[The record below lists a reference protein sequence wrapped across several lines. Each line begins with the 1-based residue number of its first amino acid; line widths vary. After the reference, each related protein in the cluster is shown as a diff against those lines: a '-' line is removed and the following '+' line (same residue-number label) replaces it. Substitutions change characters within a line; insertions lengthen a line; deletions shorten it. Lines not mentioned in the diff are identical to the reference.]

1 MNFLYPSFLFG
12 LAAISIPIA
21 IHLFNFRRTRK
32 VYFTN
37 VAFLKNVN
45 TSTSSFRRL
54 KHILILIS
62 RIAFITFLVLAF
74 AQPFIP
80 AGQNPEQ
87 SALQNKGLTSIYL
100 DNSLSMQNESG
111 KSRNL
116 DVAVDQIE
124 QVLNI
129 LPNRPSY
136 QLLTNDF
143 ESRDQFVASSD
154 KLKDRL
160 TEINL
165 SNTSRSLDAVYRR
178 QRSLLEKYSS
188 TPQNQL
194 FWFSDFQKSTSGEL
208 EKIALDTLN
217 QYFIVPLQAEERA
230 NVFVDSLWLTTPF
243 VKEMESNVLNVRF
256 VNSSAERVDNLPVK
270 LFIDEKQVASS
281 TISLEADTDG
291 IMEFTFTVQ
300 DKGFKKGRVSFED
313 YPVTFDNDYYFVINA
328 APVINIV
335 HLYQE
340 PRTQYVSSVFGN
352 ETVFNVKSFNIN
364 NADLAQV
371 KTSDLVVIENLASI
385 DATVRGQLT
394 DFVKAGGSLLIFP
407 GNQPDVNSYGQL
419 LSNLGVRG
427 LARPSVVSSS
437 VNVSPVSYSAA
448 DDSPVNT
455 LAPPDMRNPFF
466 ESIFE
471 NTTQKGMIN
480 MPFANPVLEWRNTGT
495 ALLQFRNNQ
504 PFLSEFNSQQGKTY
518 LVAAPLDTKY
528 SNFPKHALFVPVLYK
543 IAALSKSQERLS
555 YTFQEPTIAVDVNAS
570 GSEQVYKLKKENFE
584 VIPSQRKSGNQLIFE
599 LPQPG
604 QTTSSEAPESGYY
617 ELTLDNKSERILAF
631 NYDKKESDM
640 KTYSPQELQKIFGNK
655 KNVQVYNSVKD
666 GDFAEDFKAKNVGQN
681 LWKYCLLAAL
691 FFLLTEIALIRLF

>member
-37 VAFLKNVN
+37 VAFLKNVD

-54 KHILILIS
+54 KHLLILIA
-62 RIAFITFLVLAF
+62 RVAFITFLVLAF

-80 AGQNPEQ
+80 AGDNQEQ

-124 QVLNI
+124 QVLTI
-129 LPNRPSY
+129 LPNKPSY

-143 ESRDQFVASSD
+143 ESRDQFVAGSD

-178 QRSLLEKYSS
+178 QKSLLEKYSS
-188 TPQNQL
+188 VPQNQV
-194 FWFSDFQKSTSGEL
+194 FWFSDFQKSTAGEL

-217 QYFIVPLQAEERA
+217 QYFIVPIQAEERA
-230 NVFVDSLWLTTPF
+230 NVFIDSLWLTTPF

-256 VNSSAERVDNLPVK
+256 VNSGAERVDNLPVK
-270 LFIDEKQVASS
+270 LFVDEKQVASS

-291 IMEFTFTVQ
+291 MMEFTFTVQ

-328 APVINIV
+328 APVVNIV

-352 ETVFNVKSFNIN
+352 ETVFKVKSYNIN

-385 DATVRGQLT
+385 SATLRGQLS
-394 DFVKAGGSLLIFP
+394 DFVKEGGSLLIFP
-407 GNQPDVNSYGQL
+407 SQQPDVNSYGQL
-419 LSNLGVRG
+419 LGSLGVRG
-427 LARPSVVSSS
+427 LARPGVVSSS
-437 VNVSPVSYSAA
+437 VNVSPVAYTPA

-504 PFLSEFNSQQGKTY
+504 PFLSQFSSQQGKTY
-518 LVAAPLDTKY
+518 LVATPLDTKY
-528 SNFPKHALFVPVLYK
+528 SNFPKHALFVPILYK

-555 YTFQEPTIAVDVNAS
+555 YTFQEPSIAVEVNNAA
-570 GSEQVYKLKKENFE
+570 SEQVYKLKKENFE
-584 VIPSQRKSGNQLIFE
+584 VIPSQRKTGNQLIFE

-604 QTTSSEAPESGYY
+604 QTTGSEVPESGYY
-617 ELTLDNKSERILAF
+617 ELTLDDKSERILAF
-631 NYDKKESDM
+631 NYDKQESDM
-640 KTYSPQELQKIFGNK
+640 KTYSPQELQKLFGNK

-681 LWKYCLLAAL
+681 LWKYCLMAAL
-691 FFLLTEIALIRLF
+691 FFLLTEIALIRLL

>member
-208 EKIALDTLN
+208 EKIPLDTLN

-394 DFVKAGGSLLIFP
+394 DFVQAGGSLLIFP

-419 LSNLGVRG
+419 LSSLGVRG

-504 PFLSEFNSQQGKTY
+504 PFLSEFGSQQGKTY

-584 VIPSQRKSGNQLIFE
+584 VIPSQRKSGNQLVFE

>member
-124 QVLNI
+124 QVLKI

-143 ESRDQFVASSD
+143 ESRDQFVAGSD

-165 SNTSRSLDAVYRR
+165 SNTSRSLDAIYRR

-194 FWFSDFQKSTSGEL
+194 FWFSDFQKSTAGEL

-217 QYFIVPLQAEERA
+217 QYFIVPIQAEERA

-300 DKGFKKGRVSFED
+300 DKGFKKGRVSFEE

-352 ETVFNVKSFNIN
+352 ETVFNVKSYNIN

-394 DFVKAGGSLLIFP
+394 DFVKAGGSLLVFP

-427 LARPSVVSSS
+427 LARPSVVNPS
-437 VNVSPVSYSAA
+437 VNVSPVSYTAA

-504 PFLSEFNSQQGKTY
+504 PFLSQFGSQQGKTY
-518 LVAAPLDTKY
+518 LVATPLDTKY

-555 YTFQEPTIAVDVNAS
+555 YTFQEPTIAVDVNTS
-570 GSEQVYKLKKENFE
+570 SSEQVYKLKKENFE
-584 VIPSQRKSGNQLIFE
+584 VIPSQRKSGNQLVFE

-604 QTTSSEAPESGYY
+604 QTTSSEVPESGYY
-617 ELTLDNKSERILAF
+617 ELTLDDKSERILAF

-640 KTYSPQELQKIFGNK
+640 KTYSSQELQKIFGNK